1 MINYLDLFS
10 LNGKVAYVTGGA
22 GLIGSEISKAFASA
36 GAKTVIIDIDEV
48 RGTKLVG
55 EINDLGFNAYFE
67 NIDLT
72 DLERIDGVLEK
83 LVWKHEGMDVWVN
96 GAFPRTQ
103 DWGNRV
109 EDLTIESC
117 RQNVDMHLNS
127 YIWISRKVCLLMH
140 NKGGGSLINIG
151 SIYGVQGNDFT
162 VYEGTDM
169 TSPMAYSAIKGGIIN
184 VTRYLASYFG
194 KHKVRANNVCPGGIF
209 DNQNVKFVENYSKKT
224 PLRRMGNPEDIAPAV
239 LFLASDASSY
249 ITGETL
255 MVDGGWTIV

>member
-10 LNGKVAYVTGGA
+10 LDGKVAYVTGGS

-36 GAKTVIIDIDEV
+36 GAKTIIIDIDEG

-55 EINDLGFNAYFE
+55 EINDLGFTAYFE
-67 NIDLT
+67 NIDTT
-72 DLERIDGVLEK
+72 DLERIDSVLEQLIRK
-83 LVWKHEGMDVWVN
+83 YEGMDVWVN
-96 GAFPRTQ
+96 SAFPRTQ

-109 EDLTIESC
+109 EDLTIKSC

-140 NKGGGSLINIG
+140 DTGGGSLINMG

-169 TSPMAYSAIKGGIIN
+169 TSSMAYSAIKGGIIN

-194 KHKVRANNVCPGGIF
+194 EYRVRVNNVCPGGIF
-209 DNQNVKFVENYSKKT
+209 DNQNAKFVENYSKKNAVKT
-224 PLRRMGNPEDIAPAV
+224 NGQSRRHCTFCFI
-239 LFLASDASSY
+239 SC
-249 ITGETL
+249 I
-255 MVDGGWTIV
+255 